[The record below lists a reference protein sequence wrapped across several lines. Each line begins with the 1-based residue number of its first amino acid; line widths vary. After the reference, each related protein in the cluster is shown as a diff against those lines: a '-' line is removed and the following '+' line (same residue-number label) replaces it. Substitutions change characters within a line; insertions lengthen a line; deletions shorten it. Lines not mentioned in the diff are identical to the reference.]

1 MKDTREDILSFWFT
15 ETTPAQWFQVSPIF
29 DEMVRTKFLDHFLL
43 AAKGYGLGYCDDWA
57 NSADGALALILT
69 FDQFPRNMFRD
80 DPKSYATDDKAL
92 QIAELAIERGFDQ
105 VMTPLKRRF
114 FYLPFEHSE
123 NIDHQY
129 RSVEFFQKMK
139 HDDPMGVEYAE
150 RHLRVI
156 EQFGRFPHRN
166 IILGRESTPAEETFL
181 KTVGKY

>member
-1 MKDTREDILSFWFT
+1 MKNTREDILSFWFT
-15 ETTPAQWFQVSPIF
+15 ETTPAQWFQVSPQF
-29 DEMVRTKFLDHFLL
+29 DEMVREKFLDHFLL
-43 AAKGYGLGYCDDWA
+43 ATRGYCDDWA

-80 DPKSYATDDKAL
+80 DPKSYETDAKAIS
-92 QIAELAIERGFDQ
+92 IAELSIERGFDQ
-105 VMTPLKRRF
+105 IFAPIKRRF
-114 FYLPFEHSE
+114 IYLPFEHSE

-129 RSVEFFQKMK
+129 RSVELFQTMK

-181 KTVGKY
+181 NTIGKY

>member
-1 MKDTREDILSFWFT
+1 MKDTREDILSFWFV
-15 ETTPAQWFQVSPIF
+15 ETAPAQWFQVSPAF
-29 DEMVRTKFLDHFLL
+29 DEMVREKFLDHFLM
-43 AAKGYGLGYCDDWA
+43 AEKGFCDDWA

-80 DPKSYATDDKAL
+80 EPRQYSTDIKAL
-92 QIAELAIERGFDQ
+92 DVAELAIARGFDQ
-105 VMTPLKRRF
+105 LLTPVKRRF
-114 FYLPFEHSE
+114 MYLPYEHSE
-123 NIDHQY
+123 DLDHQY
-129 RSVEFFQKMK
+129 RAVQLFETMK

-166 IILGRESTPAEETFL
+166 KILGRESTPAEETFL

>member
-1 MKDTREDILSFWFT
+1 MKNMREEILSFWFD
-15 ETTPAQWFQVSPIF
+15 ETAPAQWFQVSPEF

-43 AAKGYGLGYCDDWA
+43 ADRGYADDWA

-80 DPKSYATDDKAL
+80 DSKQYDTDTKAL
-92 QIAELAIERGFDQ
+92 KIAELAIERGFDQ
-105 VMTPLKRRF
+105 IMPPIKRKF

-123 NIDHQY
+123 DLDHQY
-129 RSVEFFQKMK
+129 RSVELFDKLK
-139 HDDPMGVEYAE
+139 NDDPMAVEYAQ

-181 KTVGKY
+181 ATVGKY

>member
-29 DEMVRTKFLDHFLL
+29 DEMVRMKFLDHFLL
-43 AAKGYGLGYCDDWA
+43 ADRGYVDDWA

-80 DPKSYATDDKAL
+80 TPKQYETDAKAL
-92 QIAELAIERGFDQ
+92 KVAELAIERGFDQ
-105 VMTPLKRRF
+105 VMTPLKRKF

-123 NIDHQY
+123 DLDHQY
-129 RSVEFFQKMK
+129 RSVELFEKMK
-139 HDDPMGVEYAE
+139 NDDPMAVEYAE

-166 IILGRESTPAEETFL
+166 KILGRESTPAEETFL
-181 KTVGKY
+181 ATVGKY